1 MKDVF
6 VETDNVIRGSE
17 AIERALSD
25 KQFGPGNG
33 RRIVSIEGPAGTGKT
48 AFMKRILPEYK
59 GVMVRACE
67 TWKSPRPMLSDLA
80 FVINGYYVAERSVH
94 DLLVRVTED
103 VVCRELKVLVFD
115 EADYFESGGRY
126 ELLNLA
132 RDIAD
137 ITGCLIIFLSVGR
150 LAARFARPGPY
161 TATVTSR
168 LAARVQFRRASLD
181 DAILLSEGLLEI
193 VFEDDLVADCL
204 TRSEGSLRLL
214 LSLFREIE
222 GMAVAAGIHRLSL
235 AKWNQMSALS
245 GLPARAERRTKP
257 SRTGSAVSIVADRS
271 NIA

>member
-6 VETDNVIRGSE
+6 VETDNAIRGSE
-17 AIERALSD
+17 AIERALSE
-25 KQFGPGNG
+25 KQLGPGNG

-48 AFMKRILPEYK
+48 AFMKRILPDHK

-67 TWKSPRPMLSDLA
+67 TWKSPRPMLSDVA
-80 FVINGYYVAERSVH
+80 FETNGYYVAERSVH

-103 VVCRELKVLVFD
+103 LICREVKVLVFD
-115 EADYFESGGRY
+115 EADYFESGGRF

-132 RDIAD
+132 RDISD
-137 ITGCLIIFLSVGR
+137 ITRCLIILLSVDR

-181 DAILLSEGLLEI
+181 DALLLAKGLLEI
-193 VFEDDLVADCL
+193 AFEEDLIADCL
-204 TRSEGSLRLL
+204 ARSEGSLRLL
-214 LSLFREIE
+214 LSLFNEIE
-222 GMAVAAGIHRLSL
+222 GMAIAAGINRLSL
-235 AKWNQMSALS
+235 TKWRQMSALS
-245 GLPARAERRTKP
+245 GLPAKPERRTKP
-257 SRTGSAVSIVADRS
+257 AGSVVSISADRS